1 MGSVMDQERPWER
14 EKRLD
19 RYRSIPLKYLQAEIE
34 YLSDLP
40 WEKVAYRGALEIYK
54 ERIREDD

>member
-14 EKRLD
+14 EARLKG
-19 RYRSIPLKYLQAEIE
+19 YRTTSLKDLRAEIE

-40 WEKVAYRGALEIYK
+40 WEKVAYRDALKIYE
-54 ERIREDD
+54 ERIQEDD